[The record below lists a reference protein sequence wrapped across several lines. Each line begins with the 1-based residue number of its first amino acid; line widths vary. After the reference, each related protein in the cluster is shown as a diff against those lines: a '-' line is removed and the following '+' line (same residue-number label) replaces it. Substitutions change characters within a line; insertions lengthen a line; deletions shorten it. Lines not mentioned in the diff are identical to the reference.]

1 MLLLTAAALSF
12 SCVSLPDNDP
22 GTDPGGEDPG
32 EAPILSLSVERI
44 TSSAALIS
52 VTPCDDSFRY
62 FFDLV
67 KRSDYDAW
75 GGDANTIA
83 QNVEYIE
90 QAIEIME
97 IMGYSATWDDFTNV
111 GPFSETYTG
120 LVPSTEYVLFAFGLD
135 SEGNPTSELVRQA
148 FTTEPFVPEDD
159 CAFKISFSDVTT
171 TSMNVDI
178 KPSNPSTRYYV
189 GLCNASS
196 LETYS
201 PDELALQFIDS
212 ENDLGTDWA
221 DTEFVHTGEQ
231 SLNTTSD
238 LMYDPLTGSTEY
250 AAVVFGVD
258 LEGARTTNVAVARQR
273 TADPEQSQMT
283 FSILVNSVTVNGAKA
298 VFIPSTDDETYFT
311 DVMDYETFSK
321 FSSDEELTA
330 YILNQA
336 GSSITAYLTSGQHTV
351 DCSNM
356 LVADTR
362 YVAYC
367 FGYDNGVTTGVFSEE
382 FTTEKLV
389 TGSDAAVAVNYV
401 VEDGSWYGYP
411 GYGVVTI
418 SMVPKTSADDWYAA
432 VFKSLDGVDDGVLTQ
447 ALMADGY
454 KNRQQLAFYADW
466 DSTAHFAVVAVDH
479 DGVAGAPSRCDIPVS
494 LESATSVPM
503 SLKAHDI
510 RSPASFRDNAD
521 LCYL

>member
-1 MLLLTAAALSF
+1 
-12 SCVSLPDNDP
+12 
-22 GTDPGGEDPG
+22 
-32 EAPILSLSVERI
+32 
-44 TSSAALIS
+44 
-52 VTPCDDSFRY
+52 
-62 FFDLV
+62 
-67 KRSDYDAW
+67 
-75 GGDANTIA
+75 
-83 QNVEYIE
+83 
-90 QAIEIME
+90 
-97 IMGYSATWDDFTNV
+97 
-111 GPFSETYTG
+111 
-120 LVPSTEYVLFAFGLD
+120 
-135 SEGNPTSELVRQA
+135 
-148 FTTEPFVPEDD
+148 
-159 CAFKISFSDVTT
+159 
-171 TSMNVDI
+171 
-178 KPSNPSTRYYV
+178 
-189 GLCNASS
+189 
-196 LETYS
+196 
-201 PDELALQFIDS
+201 
-212 ENDLGTDWA
+212 
-221 DTEFVHTGEQ
+221 
-231 SLNTTSD
+231 
-238 LMYDPLTGSTEY
+238 
-250 AAVVFGVD
+250 
-258 LEGARTTNVAVARQR
+258 
-273 TADPEQSQMT
+273 MT

-321 FSSDEELTA
+321 FASDEELTA

-418 SMVPKTSADDWYAA
+418 SMAPNASAADWYAA

-454 KNRQQLAFYADW
+454 KNRRQLAFYADW

-479 DGVAGAPSRCDIPVS
+479 DGVAGAPSRFDIPVS

-510 RSPASFRDNAD
+510 MCPAGFRDSAD